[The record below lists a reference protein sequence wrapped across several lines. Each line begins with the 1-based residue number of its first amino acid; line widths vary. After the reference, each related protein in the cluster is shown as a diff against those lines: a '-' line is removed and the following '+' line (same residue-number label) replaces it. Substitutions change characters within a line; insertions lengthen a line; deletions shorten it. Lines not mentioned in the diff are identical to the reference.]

1 MSPGSLDRLLSF
13 GVRKLR
19 PLLGPPHRLP
29 CGTAAPPAGEL
40 EDDSLAPVKAAADQR
55 WLRHFSGVEDRAPV
69 GRDEH
74 LQACLARQGALGL
87 ELGKRDVPTRVELEH
102 SMPRTACNRAAGND
116 NLPGDI
122 IHLHT
127 ASLSKSVYQIFLKVA
142 YRLTE
147 PLHWKG
153 GTLYSVWKKG
163 SQALCSSYRAILV
176 SPSIGKSVHSMMR
189 GRRAEFLDITSTPL
203 QVGGLPGQPVLIA
216 AQAVRSFQA
225 LALSRCRSS
234 AVLFIDLKEAFHRVV
249 PPLIHGGGL
258 DDGHI
263 AGIMRALSLPPE
275 AIPRL
280 HEYVRESSLIEAAG
294 SSGWTSALVRE
305 FNADAWFN
313 YGTSPDRAAVRAGT
327 RPGDSL
333 ADLVFSF
340 LFSEASRRIRNAFD
354 EADIRVLRTA
364 ATATIDESVKALL
377 LPNLGPNLGVG
388 KSESIVDLVGAGSR
402 NVRRELFRGSDP
414 SPSLDSELWIGARLR
429 LVPQYK
435 HLGSLLHCAGSLK
448 HEAKA
453 RIGAAW
459 AAFRKLKKQVL
470 GSPIVPQ
477 RDKALL
483 FTILYFGVGA
493 WPGIAEEQVQHHQ
506 TAPVMIA
513 RNMLRPHFSFAE
525 ACHLS
530 ANFALSTARIL
541 SAESSFHVERLRHLK
556 AVVIKATP
564 DLWAL
569 LRHEGSWLEL
579 VQGSIA
585 WMKGRLQAAADPNE
599 ACCHWDWA
607 VDSILR
613 KPDAWKGHVRKVR
626 RVALLEEHW
635 RAEVQHFQGLVFR
648 ALVRQGARV
657 PTVVRDRADTTELWA
672 PARPRPL
679 PDHLQQFA

>member
-1 MSPGSLDRLLSF
+1 MRSPGPRIDVTQLAGPDAHAVVAQICADAPAVPWSVDAHTHYDQFADFLSTDVSEMSPGSLDRLLSF

-189 GRRAEFLDITSTPL
+189 GRCAEFLDITSTPL

-327 RPGDSL
+327 RPGHSL

-354 EADIRVLRTA
+354 EADIRVSYPGRL
-364 ATATIDESVKALL
+364 SGCGPLL
-377 LPNLGPNLGVG
+377 TVLPLP
-388 KSESIVDLVGAGSR
+388 R
-402 NVRRELFRGSDP
+402 P
-414 SPSLDSELWIGARLR
+414 GARHSMSR
-429 LVPQYK
+429 
-435 HLGSLLHCAGSLK
+435 G
-448 HEAKA
+448 
-453 RIGAAW
+453 W
-459 AAFRKLKKQVL
+459 
-470 GSPIVPQ
+470 
-477 RDKALL
+477 
-483 FTILYFGVGA
+483 TIWQCYCG
-493 WPGIAEEQVQHHQ
+493 
-506 TAPVMIA
+506 
-513 RNMLRPHFSFAE
+513 
-525 ACHLS
+525 
-530 ANFALSTARIL
+530 
-541 SAESSFHVERLRHLK
+541 
-556 AVVIKATP
+556 
-564 DLWAL
+564 
-569 LRHEGSWLEL
+569 
-579 VQGSIA
+579 
-585 WMKGRLQAAADPNE
+585 
-599 ACCHWDWA
+599 
-607 VDSILR
+607 
-613 KPDAWKGHVRKVR
+613 
-626 RVALLEEHW
+626 
-635 RAEVQHFQGLVFR
+635 
-648 ALVRQGARV
+648 
-657 PTVVRDRADTTELWA
+657 
-672 PARPRPL
+672 RPRQRSLSRSSAPL
-679 PDHLQQFA
+679 PQPPLTRA